1 MKRIW
6 IVIGCAGAIMCVA
19 VGARQ
24 TLGLFLTPISL
35 DLGLGR
41 ETFALGMAVMN
52 LLYGLG
58 SPFAGAISDRFGAGR
73 VVSVGALVY
82 AAGLT
87 AMTLSGE
94 GEQFLLGGTL
104 LGLGMSATGA
114 TVILGTVGRSV
125 PPERRS
131 RALGLVAMCGSTG
144 QFLALPLTHML
155 IDGFG
160 WVIALTVLALS
171 ALMIVPLAAGI
182 AGSPAPAKA
191 GEAQSM
197 GQALV
202 EARQTRSFW
211 LLGAGFFVCGFHV
224 AFVAIHFPAFL
235 SDQGLA
241 AWLGAA
247 ALTIIGVGN
256 MVGSYVWGALGGRYP
271 KKTMLSL
278 LYLLRATLFLLLLL
292 LPLSEPVVLMFSAV
306 MGFLWLGT
314 VPLTSALVGHIFGT
328 RYMSM
333 LFGIV
338 FLSHQCGAFLGA
350 WLAGY
355 SYDMLGSYDAMWWLS
370 IALGLGSAL
379 LHLPI
384 EERPL
389 PKTAA
394 VEERA

>member
-6 IVIGCAGAIMCVA
+6 IVIACAGAIMCISA
-19 VGARQ
+19 GARQ
-24 TLGLFLTPISL
+24 TLGLFLAPISL
-35 DLGLGR
+35 EHGFGR
-41 ETFALGMAVMN
+41 ETFALGMGIMN
-52 LLYGLG
+52 LIFGLG
-58 SPFAGAISDRFGAGR
+58 SPFAGAISDRYGAGR
-73 VVSVGALVY
+73 VVAAGALVY
-82 AAGLT
+82 AAGLM
-87 AMTLSGE
+87 AMTLSGD
-94 GEQFLLGGTL
+94 GEQLLLGGTL

-114 TVILGTVGRSV
+114 TVILGTVGRAV
-125 PPERRS
+125 PAEQRS
-131 RALGLVAMCGSTG
+131 RALGLVAMFGSTG
-144 QFLALPLTHML
+144 QFLALPSTHLL

-160 WVIALTVLALS
+160 WVAALTVLAAA
-171 ALMIVPLAAGI
+171 ALLVAPLAAGI
-182 AGSPAPAKA
+182 AGRPTSADA
-191 GEAQSM
+191 GEAQSV
-197 GQALV
+197 GEALG

-241 AWLGAA
+241 AWVGAA
-247 ALTIIGVGN
+247 ALTVIGVGN
-256 MVGSYVWGALGGRYP
+256 MLGSYVWGALGGHYP
-271 KKTMLSL
+271 KKAMLSL
-278 LYLLRATLFLLLLL
+278 LYLLRAALFLMLLL
-292 LPLSEPVVLMFSAV
+292 LPLNAGVVLAFSAI

-355 SYDMLGSYDAMWWLS
+355 SYDALGSYDAMWWLS

-379 LHLPI
+379 LHWPI
-384 EERPL
+384 EERPVSR
-389 PKTAA
+389 TAA
-394 VEERA
+394 EERS

>member
-6 IVIGCAGAIMCVA
+6 IVIACAGAIMCISA
-19 VGARQ
+19 GARQ
-24 TLGLFLTPISL
+24 TLGLFLAPISL
-35 DLGLGR
+35 EHGFGR
-41 ETFALGMAVMN
+41 ETFALGMGIMN
-52 LLYGLG
+52 LIFGLG
-58 SPFAGAISDRFGAGR
+58 SPFAGAISDRYGAGR
-73 VVSVGALVY
+73 VVAAGALVY
-82 AAGLT
+82 AAGLM
-87 AMTLSGE
+87 AMTLSGD
-94 GEQFLLGGTL
+94 GEQLLLGGTL

-114 TVILGTVGRSV
+114 TVILGTVGRAV
-125 PPERRS
+125 PAEQRS
-131 RALGLVAMCGSTG
+131 RALGLVAMFGSTG
-144 QFLALPLTHML
+144 QFLALPSTHLL

-160 WVIALTVLALS
+160 WVAALTVLAAA
-171 ALMIVPLAAGI
+171 ALLVAPLAAGI
-182 AGSPAPAKA
+182 AGRPASADA
-191 GEAQSM
+191 GEAQSV
-197 GQALV
+197 GEALG

-241 AWLGAA
+241 AWVGAA
-247 ALTIIGVGN
+247 ALTVIGVGN
-256 MVGSYVWGALGGRYP
+256 MLGSYVWGALGGHYP
-271 KKTMLSL
+271 KKAMLSL
-278 LYLLRATLFLLLLL
+278 LYLLRAALFLMLLL
-292 LPLSEPVVLMFSAV
+292 LPLNAGVVLAFSAI

-355 SYDMLGSYDAMWWLS
+355 SYDALGSYDAMWWLS

-379 LHLPI
+379 LHWPI
-384 EERPL
+384 EERPVSR
-389 PKTAA
+389 TAA
-394 VEERA
+394 EERS

>member
-6 IVIGCAGAIMCVA
+6 IVIACAGAIMCISA
-19 VGARQ
+19 GARQ
-24 TLGLFLTPISL
+24 TLGLFLAPISL
-35 DLGLGR
+35 EHGFGR
-41 ETFALGMAVMN
+41 ETFALGMGIMN
-52 LLYGLG
+52 LIFGLG
-58 SPFAGAISDRFGAGR
+58 SPFAGAISDRYGAGR
-73 VVSVGALVY
+73 VVAAGALVY
-82 AAGLT
+82 AAGLM
-87 AMTLSGE
+87 AMTLSGD
-94 GEQFLLGGTL
+94 GEQLLLGGTL

-114 TVILGTVGRSV
+114 TVILGTVGRAA
-125 PPERRS
+125 PAEQRS
-131 RALGLVAMCGSTG
+131 RALGLVAMFGSTG
-144 QFLALPLTHML
+144 QFLALPSTHLL

-160 WVIALTVLALS
+160 WVAALTVLAAA
-171 ALMIVPLAAGI
+171 ALLVAPLAAGI
-182 AGSPAPAKA
+182 AGRPASADA
-191 GEAQSM
+191 GEAQSV
-197 GQALV
+197 GEALG

-241 AWLGAA
+241 AWVGAA
-247 ALTIIGVGN
+247 ALTVIGVGN
-256 MVGSYVWGALGGRYP
+256 MLGSYVWGALGGHYP
-271 KKTMLSL
+271 KKAMLSL
-278 LYLLRATLFLLLLL
+278 LYLLRAALFLMLLL
-292 LPLSEPVVLMFSAV
+292 LPLNAGVVLAFSAI

-355 SYDMLGSYDAMWWLS
+355 SYDALGSYDAMWWLS

-379 LHLPI
+379 LHWPI
-384 EERPL
+384 EERPVSR
-389 PKTAA
+389 TAA
-394 VEERA
+394 EERS

>member
-6 IVIGCAGAIMCVA
+6 IVIACAGAIMCISA
-19 VGARQ
+19 GARQ
-24 TLGLFLTPISL
+24 TLGLFLAPISL
-35 DLGLGR
+35 EHGFGR
-41 ETFALGMAVMN
+41 ETFALGMGIMN
-52 LLYGLG
+52 LIFGLG
-58 SPFAGAISDRFGAGR
+58 SPFAGAISDRYGAGR
-73 VVSVGALVY
+73 VVAAGALVY
-82 AAGLT
+82 AAGLM
-87 AMTLSGE
+87 AMTLSGD
-94 GEQFLLGGTL
+94 GEQLLLGGTL

-114 TVILGTVGRSV
+114 TVILGTVGRAV
-125 PPERRS
+125 PAEQRS
-131 RALGLVAMCGSTG
+131 RALGLVAMFGSTG
-144 QFLALPLTHML
+144 QFLALPSTHLL

-160 WVIALTVLALS
+160 WVAALTVLAAA
-171 ALMIVPLAAGI
+171 ALLVAPLAAGI
-182 AGSPAPAKA
+182 AGRPASTEA
-191 GEAQSM
+191 GEAQSV
-197 GQALV
+197 GEALG

-241 AWLGAA
+241 AWVGAA
-247 ALTIIGVGN
+247 ALTVIGVGN
-256 MVGSYVWGALGGRYP
+256 MLGSYVWGALGGHYP
-271 KKTMLSL
+271 KKAMLSL
-278 LYLLRATLFLLLLL
+278 LYLLRAALFLMLLL
-292 LPLSEPVVLMFSAV
+292 LPLNAGVVLAFSAI

-355 SYDMLGSYDAMWWLS
+355 SYDALGSYDAMWWLS

-379 LHLPI
+379 LHWPI
-384 EERPL
+384 EERPVSR
-389 PKTAA
+389 TAA
-394 VEERA
+394 EERS

>member
-6 IVIGCAGAIMCVA
+6 IVIACAGAIMCISA
-19 VGARQ
+19 GARQ
-24 TLGLFLTPISL
+24 TLGLFLTPISVEH
-35 DLGLGR
+35 GFGR
-41 ETFALGMAVMN
+41 ETFALGMGIMN
-52 LLYGLG
+52 LIFGLG
-58 SPFAGAISDRFGAGR
+58 SPFAGAISDRYGAGR
-73 VVSVGALVY
+73 LVAAGALVY
-82 AAGLT
+82 AAGLI
-87 AMTLSGE
+87 AMTLSGD
-94 GEQFLLGGTL
+94 GEQLLLGGTL

-114 TVILGTVGRSV
+114 TVILGTVGRAV
-125 PPERRS
+125 PADQRS

-144 QFLALPLTHML
+144 QFLALPSTHLL

-160 WVIALTVLALS
+160 WVAALTVLAAA
-171 ALMIVPLAAGI
+171 ALLVAPLAAGI
-182 AGSPAPAKA
+182 AGRPTAAEAGKA
-191 GEAQSM
+191 QSVGEAL
-197 GQALV
+197 G

-241 AWLGAA
+241 AWVGAA
-247 ALTIIGVGN
+247 ALTVIGIGN
-256 MVGSYVWGALGGRYP
+256 MLGSYVWGVLGGHYP
-271 KKTMLSL
+271 KKAMLSL
-278 LYLLRATLFLLLLL
+278 LYLLRAALFLMLLL
-292 LPLSEPVVLMFSAV
+292 LPLNAGVVLVFSAI

-355 SYDMLGSYDAMWWLS
+355 SYDAFGSYDAMWWLS

-379 LHLPI
+379 LHWPI
-384 EERPL
+384 EERPVSQ
-389 PKTAA
+389 TAA
-394 VEERA
+394 EERS

>member
-6 IVIGCAGAIMCVA
+6 IVIACAGAIMCISA
-19 VGARQ
+19 GARQ
-24 TLGLFLTPISL
+24 TLGLFLAPISL
-35 DLGLGR
+35 EHGFGR
-41 ETFALGMAVMN
+41 ETFALGMGIMN
-52 LLYGLG
+52 LIFGLG
-58 SPFAGAISDRFGAGR
+58 SPFAGAISDRYGAGR
-73 VVSVGALVY
+73 VVAAGALVY
-82 AAGLT
+82 AAGLM
-87 AMTLSGE
+87 AMTLSGD
-94 GEQFLLGGTL
+94 GEQLLLGGTL

-114 TVILGTVGRSV
+114 TVILGTVGRAV
-125 PPERRS
+125 PAEQRS
-131 RALGLVAMCGSTG
+131 RALGLVAMFGSTG
-144 QFLALPLTHML
+144 QFLALPSTHLL

-160 WVIALTVLALS
+160 WVAALTVLAAA
-171 ALMIVPLAAGI
+171 ALLVAPLAAGI
-182 AGSPAPAKA
+182 AGRPASTEA
-191 GEAQSM
+191 GEAQSV
-197 GQALV
+197 GEALG

-241 AWLGAA
+241 AWVGAA
-247 ALTIIGVGN
+247 ALTVIGVGN
-256 MVGSYVWGALGGRYP
+256 MLGSYVWGALGGHYP
-271 KKTMLSL
+271 KKAMLSL
-278 LYLLRATLFLLLLL
+278 LYLLRAALFLMLLL
-292 LPLSEPVVLMFSAV
+292 LPLNAGVVLAFSAI

-355 SYDMLGSYDAMWWLS
+355 SYDALGSYDAMWWLS

-379 LHLPI
+379 LHWPI
-384 EERPL
+384 EERPVSR
-389 PKTAA
+389 TAA
-394 VEERA
+394 EGRS